1 MRWQIG
7 LVALGLGLMS
17 QGAVAFTYDYDLE
30 SEQACRML
38 NANKAPQETIAT
50 CTTAFEKN
58 QDPDLR
64 AMALT
69 QRGVAYRQLG
79 QNGKSLKDLRA
90 AKRLDAKPNTLRMLA
105 WTWHEL
111 GYDKTAEWIY
121 TRVLKQDDA
130 AQGWLSRCVV
140 RIDLEKN
147 AEAAEDCHAA
157 LSRDPASEDAAYFGS
172 LALINLDR
180 PADALDMAN
189 AGLAHHDSA
198 RLHLQKAMAL
208 ALTGQIEA
216 SRTYASAE
224 QARFPAEPGFGK
236 LLIVLEDY

>member
-1 MRWQIG
+1 MRWKIG
-7 LVALGLGLMS
+7 LVALGLALMS
-17 QGAVAFTYDYDLE
+17 QGAAAFTYDYDLE

-58 QDPDLR
+58 QDPDVR

-147 AEAAEDCHAA
+147 AEAAKDCHAA
-157 LSRDPASEDAAYFGS
+157 LSRDPESEDAAYFGS
-172 LALINLDR
+172 LALINIDQ
-180 PADALDMAN
+180 PKHSMTVAQN
-189 AGLAHHDSA
+189 GLKYTDSA
-198 RLHLQKAMAL
+198 RLHLNLAMAMAL
-208 ALTGQIEA
+208 SGDVVEA
-216 SRTYASAE
+216 RAYAKSQQSKFPNE
-224 QARFPAEPGFGK
+224 QGFQK
-236 LLIVLEDY
+236 LLTTIEGY